1 MAEKIEQVIGVIGA
15 GSMGVA
21 IARGLVASGAAAPEH
36 VLVANPSAGKLAP
49 LAEIGIK
56 TFTSNDELLAQDP
69 DAVVLAV
76 KPQVLPGVL
85 AEHTEGLAGRLVIS
99 IAAGIS
105 VASLE
110 SALAASRVVRAMPN
124 LPVQVLSGATAVCP
138 GSRATKEDLD
148 LSLAIFSALGSAVVL
163 REDQL
168 DAEGAVVSCGPAYVA
183 LLVDDLTRAGVE
195 RGLPAVACRELVL
208 STMRGVA
215 EQLLASGEHP
225 RAYMEKVTS
234 PGGTTA
240 AGLRAMESGM
250 FEVAC
255 AGVDAAV
262 RRTRELSEA
271 AGGKTTDD

>member
-15 GSMGVA
+15 GSMGAA
-21 IARGLVASGAAAPEH
+21 IARGLVASGAAAPAH

-49 LAEIGIK
+49 LAELGIK

-69 DAVVLAV
+69 DAGVLAV

-85 AEHTEGLAGRLVIS
+85 AEHPEGLAGRLVIS
-99 IAAGIS
+99 LAAGVS

-110 SALAASRVVRAMPN
+110 RALEHSHVVRAMPN

-168 DAEGAVVSCGPAYVA
+168 DAEGAVVGCGPAYVA

-255 AGVDAAV
+255 AGVDAAL

-271 AGGKTTDD
+271 AGDKTTDD

>member
-15 GSMGVA
+15 GSMGAA
-21 IARGLVASGAAAPEH
+21 IARGLVASGAAAPAH

-49 LAEIGIK
+49 LAELGIK

-99 IAAGIS
+99 IAAGVS

-110 SALAASRVVRAMPN
+110 RALEHSHVVRAMPN

-168 DAEGAVVSCGPAYVA
+168 DAEGAVVGCGPAYVA

-215 EQLLASGEHP
+215 EQLLAS
-225 RAYMEKVTS
+225 MV
-234 PGGTTA
+234 
-240 AGLRAMESGM
+240 
-250 FEVAC
+250 
-255 AGVDAAV
+255 
-262 RRTRELSEA
+262 
-271 AGGKTTDD
+271 

>member
-15 GSMGVA
+15 GSMGSA
-21 IARGLVASGAAAPEH
+21 IARGLVASGAAAPER

-49 LAEIGIK
+49 LAELGIK
-56 TFTSNDELLAQDP
+56 TFTSNEELLAQDP

-85 AEHTEGLAGRLVIS
+85 AEHTDGLAGRLVIS
-99 IAAGIS
+99 IAAGVS

-110 SALAASRVVRAMPN
+110 ASLASSRVVRAMPN

-168 DAEGAVVSCGPAYVA
+168 DAEGAVVGCGPAYVA

-195 RGLPAVACRELVL
+195 RGLPATACRELVL

-255 AGVDAAV
+255 AGVDAAL
-262 RRTRELSEA
+262 RRTSELSEA
-271 AGGKTTDD
+271 AGDKTTDD

>member
-1 MAEKIEQVIGVIGA
+1 
-15 GSMGVA
+15 
-21 IARGLVASGAAAPEH
+21 
-36 VLVANPSAGKLAP
+36 
-49 LAEIGIK
+49 
-56 TFTSNDELLAQDP
+56 
-69 DAVVLAV
+69 
-76 KPQVLPGVL
+76 
-85 AEHTEGLAGRLVIS
+85 
-99 IAAGIS
+99 
-105 VASLE
+105 
-110 SALAASRVVRAMPN
+110 MPN
-124 LPVQVLSGATAVCP
+124 LPVQVLSGAAAVCP
-138 GSRATKEDLD
+138 GSRATEEDLD
-148 LSLAIFSALGSAVVL
+148 LALAIFSALGSAVVL

-168 DAEGAVVSCGPAYVA
+168 DAEGAVVGCGPAYVA

-195 RGLPAVACRELVL
+195 RGLPAAACRELVL

-255 AGVDAAV
+255 SGVDAAL

-271 AGGKTTDD
+271 AGAKDTTDD